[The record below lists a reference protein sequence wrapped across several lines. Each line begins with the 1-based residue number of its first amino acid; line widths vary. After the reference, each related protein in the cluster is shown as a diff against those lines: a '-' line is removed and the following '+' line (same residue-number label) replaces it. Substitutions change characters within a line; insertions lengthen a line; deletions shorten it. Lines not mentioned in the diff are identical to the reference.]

1 VLLVRHALTA
11 TTGTVLPGR
20 APGLHLSAKGREQA
34 DAVAARMRGL
44 RRLTAVY
51 TSPMER
57 AQETAA
63 PVARA
68 FGLTA
73 CVEAG
78 LTECDFGEWTG
89 RRLRELYRK
98 PEWKAVQRYPSG
110 FRFPKGESFPE
121 MQTRVATTLG
131 ELVARHPGETIVAV
145 SHGDPIRVA
154 VALALGTPLDLFQRI
169 AILPAS
175 ITAVAYGASGPR
187 VLAVNSL
194 GDDLAAL
201 LSR

>member
-1 VLLVRHALTA
+1 
-11 TTGTVLPGR
+11 VLPGR

-34 DAVAARMRGL
+34 DALATRMREL

-57 AQETAA
+57 AQETAD

-68 FGLTA
+68 FQLVA
-73 CVEAG
+73 SVEPG
-78 LTECDFGEWTG
+78 LTECDYGEWTG
-89 RRLRELYRK
+89 RRLRDLYRK
-98 PEWKAVQRYPSG
+98 PEWKVVQRYPSG

-121 MQTRVATTLG
+121 MQTRVATALG

-145 SHGDPIRVA
+145 SHGDPIRTA

-169 AILPAS
+169 VILPAS
-175 ITAVAYGASGPR
+175 ITAVAYGVGGPR

-194 GDDLAAL
+194 GGDLAAL
-201 LSR
+201 VPR

>member
-1 VLLVRHALTA
+1 PIRNGEAVKAALVLLVRHGVTG

-73 CVEAG
+73 GVEAG

-89 RRLRELYRK
+89 RRVGEVSRK
-98 PEWKAVQRYPSG
+98 PE
-110 FRFPKGESFPE
+110 
-121 MQTRVATTLG
+121 
-131 ELVARHPGETIVAV
+131 RHA
-145 SHGDPIRVA
+145 
-154 VALALGTPLDLFQRI
+154 
-169 AILPAS
+169 
-175 ITAVAYGASGPR
+175 
-187 VLAVNSL
+187 
-194 GDDLAAL
+194 
-201 LSR
+201 